1 MRLFWQIIVLSALL
15 YETGKERASAESNAA
30 VDNVAQQPTPTSTKT
45 VYGFLDFTTIVSDT
59 LMIFKPS
66 KIGVNKGRS
75 VNRGQRTSSTLL
87 NKPKEG
93 INRPKIQASRPVL
106 EASATVELNE
116 DDEVRGRAGSV
127 QGGGGRIKPS
137 RPRPVPTEI
146 NIEGSLLNFE
156 ESSVQPP
163 IRSKTVER
171 LKLSLRPSSSVVIES
186 SGSGSVISSYSL
198 IKSHVDVSSRVDIRI
213 GGLPKVSGS
222 SNNKATPKPI
232 EVRMEMNLSPAKPST
247 SPALPAG
254 QSLVSKTVGTRI
266 QNGMTTIHE
275 TSVIGTT
282 IDGQYAHFVQSTS
295 TVFQEPTAIPAAPGR
310 PGSVEVV
317 TDVPSVNALPV
328 SGGKPAKSSVDSTKS
343 IESNNDDQSRL
354 ASLPSLESL
363 FESVNTPMN
372 KRAENLPK
380 PESLVVKK
388 PTPSVLDRESS
399 TAVVLKPTPPTKVSS
414 TTTTVSSTLER
425 RTGLAS
431 PSRLRESAS
440 RPNRNEEQRWRY
452 NPTPKPKVAI
462 QRTSGSNPGSRFR
475 DRVPISSSTH
485 SPSSRD
491 ESADYES
498 DVPERQEPEPETPD
512 PTEVITLRVQSVTPE
527 GYSNLYYEVATIK
540 SPYIM
545 RLGAIRNTRFVTLT
559 RSFTRLIT
567 PTPPPTSAPTTTDLY
582 DEAGY
587 DEPLP
592 DPENILA
599 TTTPYEN
606 ILKESNDTATLPAI
620 IVAATEVNEDEYT
633 LRTVTETFSTTELTM
648 KTSILPYL
656 RAGTTS
662 HMTLTQSYYITR
674 VVVAVK
680 TIPPEDLY
688 QFIPSKTLTDI
699 STNLQ
704 EAGSEHNVRLLNG
717 ELEFSENDEYSDQD
731 DEGNRHEKRVPAPID
746 LNNSE
751 LSSIGQDFDVSS
763 VDKPSSHI
771 ELEPSLVDAAAETST
786 RTGTPPLPS
795 TFQLEPSIGSNLQQ
809 QFPNQQDAPVLS
821 PEQLQQLALFR
832 FMNPYA
838 AAGLPFGYPGLPGYG
853 GAGANGGNQVIT
865 TSKPVVRT
873 LDVIRTETVSIWD
886 GAKTIYSTITRTKG
900 TTVVTETEYGTATIA
915 APVNPLFPQQQFTVV
930 SSPVVTEVTTTST
943 ELRIYRIIF
952 RAQTTYTTVTSTTVF
967 PTMVTTY
974 VSSTV
979 PIQPTAFPGGLF
991 PGSYPF
997 AAFG

>member
-1 MRLFWQIIVLSALL
+1 M
-15 YETGKERASAESNAA
+15 E
-30 VDNVAQQPTPTSTKT
+30 
-45 VYGFLDFTTIVSDT
+45 
-59 LMIFKPS
+59 M
-66 KIGVNKGRS
+66 
-75 VNRGQRTSSTLL
+75 
-87 NKPKEG
+87 
-93 INRPKIQASRPVL
+93 
-106 EASATVELNE
+106 
-116 DDEVRGRAGSV
+116 
-127 QGGGGRIKPS
+127 
-137 RPRPVPTEI
+137 
-146 NIEGSLLNFE
+146 
-156 ESSVQPP
+156 
-163 IRSKTVER
+163 
-171 LKLSLRPSSSVVIES
+171 KLSPQSKQQQSSSS
-186 SGSGSVISSYSL
+186 
-198 IKSHVDVSSRVDIRI
+198 
-213 GGLPKVSGS
+213 
-222 SNNKATPKPI
+222 
-232 EVRMEMNLSPAKPST
+232 
-247 SPALPAG
+247 LPAG

-275 TSVIGTT
+275 TSIIGTT
-282 IDGQYAHFVQSTS
+282 IEGQYAHFVQSTS
-295 TVFQEPTAIPAAPGR
+295 TVFQEPSISPSTVPPGR
-310 PGSVEVV
+310 SGSVEVV

-328 SGGKPAKSSVDSTKS
+328 GAGKPAKIATD
-343 IESNNDDQSRL
+343 SNNLPKVPEPTTAPTLNDEQSRL
-354 ASLPSLESL
+354 GSLPSLESL
-363 FESVNTPMN
+363 FKSVSPPITAP
-372 KRAENLPK
+372 ENLPK
-380 PESLVVKK
+380 AESLVVKK
-388 PTPSVLDRESS
+388 PTPPVFDEEPIKKP
-399 TAVVLKPTPPTKVSS
+399 TTVVLKPTPPTKSP
-414 TTTTVSSTLER
+414 TTTTAGIER
-425 RTGLAS
+425 RTGLAAA
-431 PSRLRESAS
+431 PSRLRESS
-440 RPNRNEEQRWRY
+440 RPQRTEDQRWRY
-452 NPTPKPKVAI
+452 NPAAKPKVAI
-462 QRTSGSNPGSRFR
+462 QRTSSGSGSRFR
-475 DRVPISSSTH
+475 DRQPAT
-485 SPSSRD
+485 SPARD
-491 ESADYES
+491 EASDYDS
-498 DVPERQEPEPETPD
+498 DSNVAEQQPEPELPD

-567 PTPPPTSAPTTTDLY
+567 PTPPPTSAPSTDLY
-582 DEAGY
+582 DEGY
-587 DEPLP
+587 DDVDESLADLEPDVLLEPSQPLP

-656 RAGTTS
+656 KAGTTS

-704 EAGSEHNVRLLNG
+704 EAGSEHNVRLLSG
-717 ELEFSENDEYSDQD
+717 ELEFSENDEYSDQE
-731 DEGNRHEKRVPAPID
+731 DEGNRNEKRVPAPVD
-746 LNNSE
+746 LKSE
-751 LSSIGQDFDVSS
+751 LSSIGQDFDLSS
-763 VDKPSSHI
+763 VDRPINSQI
-771 ELEPSLVDAAAETST
+771 ELEPSLVDPAAGST
-786 RTGTPPLPS
+786 TRVSTPPLPG
-795 TFQLEPSIGSNLQQ
+795 TFQLEPSIGSNVP

-838 AAGLPFGYPGLPGYG
+838 AAGLPFGYPGLGGYG
-853 GAGANGGNQVIT
+853 GAGANGGSQVIT
-865 TSKPVVRT
+865 TSKPVVKT
-873 LDVIRTETVSIWD
+873 VDVIRTETVSIWD
-886 GAKTIYSTITRTKG
+886 GARTIYSTITRTKG

-967 PTMVTTY
+967 PTMVTSY